1 MCRVKKPFV
10 VTGLDIGSSKIA
22 ATSASVGEDGSF
34 EIIAHETQPSKG
46 VARGLLVDLD
56 EATGS
61 VAKVF
66 SKLRNKSPKG
76 LGEIYANISG
86 ETIRGSRSVGMI
98 PLALRGRE
106 VAKPDID
113 KCVNVASTIHLP
125 FDREIIHKIVHKFSI
140 DDQPWINNPL
150 GLYASRLAC
159 EVYIITANVNQIE
172 NIYKCVNDAGY
183 DVKEVVFS
191 GIADGST
198 LLGSSQIEQGAILI
212 DIGSS
217 LTEISVFGGGSLSD
231 LEIIPLGAQDIKGGL
246 KDSPELNSI
255 FTKANIR
262 LQELS
267 KLCVQVPSVTLTGG
281 LVFNDGMIELAE
293 EKFSCPVKMGVA
305 KGIRGEITSVD
316 SMRLATAIGLIGYA
330 CEKYRRKKTEEKNVV
345 KRLSNKVAEI
355 FNNYF

>member
-1 MCRVKKPFV
+1 MKKQFI

-34 EIIAHETQPSKG
+34 EIIAQETQPSKG
-46 VARGLLVDLD
+46 VARGLLADLD
-56 EATGS
+56 EATGT
-61 VAKVF
+61 VARVL
-66 SKLRNKSPKG
+66 SKLRSKSPKG

-106 VAKPDID
+106 VAKPDMD

-125 FDREIIHKIVHKFSI
+125 FDREIIHRIVHKFSI

-159 EVYIITANVNQIE
+159 EVYVITANVNQIE

-183 DVKEVVFS
+183 DVKEVIFS
-191 GIADGST
+191 GIADGSI
-198 LLGSSQIEQGAILI
+198 LLDRSQIDHGVVLI

-217 LTEISVFGGGSLSD
+217 LTEISLFHGGSLSD
-231 LEIIPLGAQDIKGGL
+231 FEIIPLGSQDIKGDL
-246 KDSPELNSI
+246 KDSPELGNI
-255 FTKANIR
+255 FAKAGVRI
-262 LQELS
+262 QELS
-267 KLCVQVPSVTLTGG
+267 KFCAQAPSVTLTGG
-281 LVFNDGMIELAE
+281 LVFDDGMIELAE
-293 EKFSCPVKMGVA
+293 EKLSCPVKMGVA
-305 KGIRGEITSVD
+305 KGVRGEITSVD
-316 SMRLATAIGLIGYA
+316 SVRLATAIGLIGYA